1 MRLFQLLY
9 FTPIFLFALLTLNL
23 FRLNRKNESYYPI
36 LFKILFIALIS
47 LLIYSIYCTYTIIV
61 LESIPFPRL
70 RTIKTKYESWYS
82 IITIISILLL
92 PSTIKAAFL
101 TYQQINKEIKK
112 IRNTKN
118 STTNPSDGYKTK
130 KNYEDLLLTQNKPSE
145 KIKPGINTDRKVE
158 NNISQIEQ
166 LPILAHKETRTIK
179 RVYLGLPKHLK
190 DKVLWVSPEFRT
202 NSLSHE
208 PGGSD
213 IVVEYHDQNVY
224 GYDRIKMP
232 SRYVQKFWSEGISMI
247 HENFNNL
254 NDNDQLDVIR
264 QKVKSLYARK
274 YSENNY
280 EVEEFKE
287 IWNHKSSVYSP
298 LEILKEFDQ

>member
-1 MRLFQLLY
+1 METYYIAYQITIWTVLAINTF
-9 FTPIFLFALLTLNL
+9 FLFCAFSEIDIIPDNTP
-23 FRLNRKNESYYPI
+23 RLYQ
-36 LFKILFIALIS
+36 
-47 LLIYSIYCTYTIIV
+47 IIV
-61 LESIPFPRL
+61 
-70 RTIKTKYESWYS
+70 
-82 IITIISILLL
+82 IISIIIFLVLAIVGAVAQNLGFGGFLQIFLLVTIGGSIL
-92 PSTIKAAFL
+92 CWVAAATLSFFYRKLIKKDTTTKHDSKSNKDLLEDRRKSTVDHSKIAKKDIGSIVNSKRIL
-101 TYQQINKEIKK
+101 EENNKENLYASLK
-112 IRNTKN
+112 
-118 STTNPSDGYKTK
+118 G
-130 KNYEDLLLTQNKPSE
+130 
-145 KIKPGINTDRKVE
+145 
-158 NNISQIEQ
+158 
-166 LPILAHKETRTIK
+166 HKIK

-190 DKVLWVSPEFRT
+190 NKVLWVSPEFRT

-232 SRYVQKFWSEGISMI
+232 SRYVQTFWAQGIYRI

-287 IWNHKSSVYSP
+287 IWNHKSSVISP